1 MFYFLVSVLVLA
13 LLLFFPMSKLIW
25 VLSVRRLQ
33 RKTGNTLTTEEIQ
46 GQMIRARFVA
56 IFVSLIF
63 SLLFNIQLLGLPTH
77 V

>member
-13 LLLFFPMSKLIW
+13 LLLFFPMSRLIW

-33 RKTGNTLTTEEIQ
+33 RKTGNTLTSEEIQ
-46 GQMIRARFVA
+46 GQRSRARFVA
-56 IFVSLIF
+56 ILVSLIF
-63 SLLFNIQLLGLPTH
+63 SLLFNIQLLGLPSH